1 MKIGSRTMVRATFLV
16 ALFFAFKTCLKT
28 IKINFVVLL
37 NLVIFAFAII
47 KLLGHAVSTYIF
59 IE

>member
-1 MKIGSRTMVRATFLV
+1 MVRATFIV

-37 NLVIFAFAII
+37 NLVIFAFTII
-47 KLLGHAVSTYIF
+47 KLLGYAVSTYIF

>member
-1 MKIGSRTMVRATFLV
+1 MVRATFLV

-47 KLLGHAVSTYIF
+47 KLLGHAVPTYIF